1 MSQARVNIRGTS
13 EGVVVNIGAGDW
25 NSLVAELTARLE
37 QAASFF
43 KGGRVALYV
52 GPRQLSQEEVELLGA
67 LFQQHAMSL
76 WAVVGDSEETRQVI
90 TALGLETEL
99 AASRP
104 PLRPYREP
112 GRPLSA
118 ASTAPAGAAQV
129 SPPSFADEAG
139 EEELPEGGAVLVRR
153 TLRSGQTVR
162 HTGHVVVIGDVNP
175 GAEIIAGGDVVV
187 WGRLRGTVHAGAG
200 GDDDAVVCAL
210 ALTPTQLRI
219 GSHIAR
225 SPGGEPGR
233 RILPEV
239 ASVQGDQIVAK
250 PWGEK

>member
-1 MSQARVNIRGTS
+1 MSQARINIKGTS
-13 EGVVVNIGAGDW
+13 DGVIVNLGAGDW
-25 NSLVAELTARLE
+25 NGLVAELTARLE

-52 GPRQLSQEEVELLGA
+52 GPRQLSQIQVERIGA
-67 LFQQHAMSL
+67 LLQQHRMSL
-76 WAVVGDSEETRQVI
+76 WAVVGDSEETRRVA

-99 AASRP
+99 AAPRP
-104 PLRPYREP
+104 PARAEPVRELP
-112 GRPLSA
+112 R
-118 ASTAPAGAAQV
+118 ST
-129 SPPSFADEAG
+129 DAG
-139 EEELPEGGAVLVRR
+139 EEGEELPAEGGAVLVRR

-162 HTGHVVVIGDVNP
+162 YTGHVVVVGDVNP
-175 GAEIIAGGDVVV
+175 GAEVIAGGDVVV

-200 GDDDAVVCAL
+200 GDDEAVVCAL
-210 ALTPTQLRI
+210 ALAPTQLRI

-225 SPGGEPGR
+225 SPGGEPGG

-239 ASVQGDQIVAK
+239 ASVQGDQIIAK